1 MGCQIGGAVAV
12 SLTPYLA
19 SRYGWNAAFIFAAL
33 LSFAGGAL
41 WLFVDPS
48 RSHSQESTL
57 NPRAEVA
64 SIVRR

>member
-48 RSHSQESTL
+48 RSHSQ
-57 NPRAEVA
+57 
-64 SIVRR
+64 